1 MMHDDRG
8 NQALPELRTLS
19 RSQPPEAVRRRIVEG
34 ARLRTLDKAEH
45 PLRRIFVGVALAGA
59 ATAALV
65 VTTLTGTM
73 EPGHHIDSARPGHDS
88 VVATLASVGT
98 GGRYSVGPHRVEI
111 ENQGR
116 LFFEAVDPGSV
127 RIRLEAGQATFDV
140 EKLDGGDTFEVR
152 TEQVLVQVV
161 GTRFSVASV
170 GGCSEV
176 KVEEGRVRVLSPTA
190 EPSTLGAGE
199 AGRFCESGGRPG
211 SLDLDPTTQ
220 GEGLVREA
228 LVLVSQARDLDRA
241 AHLLDRYRVE
251 YPNGPFVEEA
261 LFHLTL
267 VKARLGFEEEA
278 HDLARTFDRSF
289 PGSPRTEKLQRMI
302 GSPTER

>member
-8 NQALPELRTLS
+8 YQALPELRTLS
-19 RSQPPEAVRRRIVEG
+19 RSQPPEAVRKRIVEG

-45 PLRRIFVGVALAGA
+45 PLRRLFVGVALAGA

-73 EPGHHIDSARPGHDS
+73 EPGNHIDSARPGHDS
-88 VVATLASVGT
+88 VVATLASVAT

-111 ENQGR
+111 ANQGR

-140 EKLDGGDTFEVR
+140 EKLDNGDTFEVR

-161 GTRFSVASV
+161 GTRFSVASD

-176 KVEEGRVRVLSPTA
+176 KVEEGRVRVLSATA

-211 SLDLDPTTQ
+211 SLGLDSNTQ

-241 AHLLDRYRVE
+241 AHLLDRYRIE

-267 VKARLGFEEEA
+267 VKARLGFKDEA
-278 HDLARTFDRSF
+278 HDLARTFDHRF

-302 GSPTER
+302 GSPADR